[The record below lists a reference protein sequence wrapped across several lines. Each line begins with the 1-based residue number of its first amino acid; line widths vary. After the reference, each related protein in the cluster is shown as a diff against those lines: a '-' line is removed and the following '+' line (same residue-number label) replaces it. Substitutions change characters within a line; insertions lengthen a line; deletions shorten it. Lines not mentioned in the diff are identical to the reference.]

1 MSRLGGFTEI
11 TSYERQFTNRFGLNI
26 REDIIVTRKSASLS
40 SSSHARSVAR
50 KHLKVAVVRS
60 SQENRDD
67 LLDVINRISEI
78 EASPMFTRKDL
89 FSKFPLTTPNQQR
102 LARIKG

>member
-1 MSRLGGFTEI
+1 MSGLGGFTEI

-50 KHLKVAVVRS
+50 EHLKVAVGRS

-89 FSKFPLTTPNQQR
+89 FSKFPHTTPNQRR
-102 LARIKG
+102 LARIKA